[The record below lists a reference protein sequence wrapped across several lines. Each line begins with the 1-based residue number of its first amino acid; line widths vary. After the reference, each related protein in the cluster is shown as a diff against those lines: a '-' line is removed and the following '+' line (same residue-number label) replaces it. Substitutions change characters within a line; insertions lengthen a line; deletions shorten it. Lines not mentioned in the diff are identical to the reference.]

1 MSNYKLIYFN
11 VRGRAELSRL
21 ILSCANVPFED
32 YRIEHSD
39 WPAIKQDMPFKQ
51 IPVLQVDG
59 VNLLAQSN
67 TIARYLA
74 RQHQLAG
81 QNEWEQSQADMF
93 IDCVYDLH
101 AGMRPVAREKDPEK
115 QQEIFDKVNE
125 EMIQPHAKKIEE
137 ILIKNGSGFLVGN
150 ALTWADIAYYAYFT
164 TPMMDRLGGQVLES
178 HPHLKKLIQHVGD
191 IPTIK
196 KYIETRPVTSR

>member
-1 MSNYKLIYFN
+1 MPNYKLIYFN

-21 ILSCANVPFED
+21 ILNCANVPFED

-39 WPAIKQDMPFKQ
+39 WTAIKQGIPSLKKCECGLNNLIGAVIIQLDMPFKQ
-51 IPVLQVDG
+51 IPVLEVDG

-101 AGMRPVAREKDPEK
+101 AG
-115 QQEIFDKVNE
+115 IFVGL
-125 EMIQPHAKKIEE
+125 IPASKI
-137 ILIKNGSGFLVGN
+137 I
-150 ALTWADIAYYAYFT
+150 
-164 TPMMDRLGGQVLES
+164 
-178 HPHLKKLIQHVGD
+178 
-191 IPTIK
+191 
-196 KYIETRPVTSR
+196 

>member
-1 MSNYKLIYFN
+1 MPNYKLIYFN

-21 ILSCANVPFED
+21 ILNCANVPFED

-39 WPAIKQDMPFKQ
+39 WPAIKQGTYTILNLIGNVVQIIWFGVIIIQLDMPFKQ
-51 IPVLQVDG
+51 IPVLEVDG
-59 VNLLAQSN
+59 VDLLAQSN

-101 AGMRPVAREKDPEK
+101 AGNVR
-115 QQEIFDKVNE
+115 
-125 EMIQPHAKKIEE
+125 
-137 ILIKNGSGFLVGN
+137 S
-150 ALTWADIAYYAYFT
+150 
-164 TPMMDRLGGQVLES
+164 
-178 HPHLKKLIQHVGD
+178 
-191 IPTIK
+191 
-196 KYIETRPVTSR
+196 